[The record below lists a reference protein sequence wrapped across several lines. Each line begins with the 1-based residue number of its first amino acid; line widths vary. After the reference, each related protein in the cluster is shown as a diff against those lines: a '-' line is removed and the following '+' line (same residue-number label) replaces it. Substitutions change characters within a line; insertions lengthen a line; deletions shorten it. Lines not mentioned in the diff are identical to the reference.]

1 MINEVRN
8 AVMAVIN
15 KNNYGYISPSDFN
28 LFAEQAQLDIFE
40 DYFYLYNNQLNAEV
54 MRKSGTGYANITKG
68 IIEVIDSFSVNTF
81 LTQANANTYTLPSD
95 YYLVDKIFYYSNVIT
110 SGVSDTPG
118 STFVLTDNDQTFLST
133 VQVGNLVVNT
143 TDSTQAFVTAVGS
156 NKELAISE
164 NIFSVAGKNY
174 VIYSNTH
181 IREVERVTQNKIFY
195 LTNSNIAAPTTMFPA
210 YVLDSATGTALGNTV
225 TVYPTTITG
234 AADIHAHYVR
244 YPLAPKWTFT
254 TLSGGE
260 PVFNASAADYQD
272 FELPTSDMN
281 GLVNKILQYAGV
293 SIREADVAKF
303 GQSLESEDRLTETT
317 Q

>member
-95 YYLVDKIFYYSNVIT
+95 YYLVDKIFYYSNVLT
-110 SGVSDTPG
+110 SGTSDTPG
-118 STFVLTDNDQTFLST
+118 ATFVLVDNSQTFLST

-164 NIFSVAGKNY
+164 NILFRK
-174 VIYSNTH
+174 
-181 IREVERVTQNKIFY
+181 
-195 LTNSNIAAPTTMFPA
+195 L
-210 YVLDSATGTALGNTV
+210 
-225 TVYPTTITG
+225 
-234 AADIHAHYVR
+234 
-244 YPLAPKWTFT
+244 
-254 TLSGGE
+254 
-260 PVFNASAADYQD
+260 
-272 FELPTSDMN
+272 
-281 GLVNKILQYAGV
+281 
-293 SIREADVAKF
+293 
-303 GQSLESEDRLTETT
+303 
-317 Q
+317 

>member
-68 IIEVIDSFSVNTF
+68 IVEVIDSFSVNTF
-81 LTQANANTYTLPSD
+81 LTQVNANTYSLPSD
-95 YYLVDKIFYYSNVIT
+95 YYLVDKIFYYSNLLDSGTAT
-110 SGVSDTPG
+110 STLGSLLIDGSQNFLTTVTPG
-118 STFVLTDNDQTFLST
+118 S
-133 VQVGNLVVNT
+133 LVVN
-143 TDSTQAFVTAVGS
+143 STISLQAFVV
-156 NKELAISE
+156 
-164 NIFSVAGKNY
+164 SVDSDIQITLSSPIMAAGQNY
-174 VIYSNTH
+174 SIYSNTH
-181 IREVERVTQNKIFY
+181 IKEVERITQNKVFY

-234 AADIHAHYVR
+234 AADIHAQYVR

-254 TLSGGE
+254 SLSGGE
-260 PVFNASAADYQD
+260 PVFNASASDYQD
-272 FELPTSDMN
+272 FELPESDMN

-293 SIREADVAKF
+293 SVREADVTKF
-303 GQSLESEDRLTETT
+303 GQSLEAEDRLTETT